1 MIVLKI
7 PQVSVALGSKYSQKH
22 VDSRLG
28 TIEGDEK
35 TLEKRRKHEER
46 RDDVSLLFLQ
56 THFLFMFNH
65 CYFFFFFNSYTN
77 VYEQP
82 QTRAPTLTN
91 KYIHTPVFPRL
102 WTSCYSS
109 VWRCWEYL
117 GSGKSTASSCG
128 MSRCGSPAGIRH
140 TAGQSCHH
148 GLHTAVIGR
157 KKEIREREIM

>member
-65 CYFFFFFNSYTN
+65 CYFFFFSIHTRTYMSSHK
-77 VYEQP
+77 
-82 QTRAPTLTN
+82 RAPLHSQTSTYTHLFFRVCERVAIVACDGVEN
-91 KYIHTPVFPRL
+91 ISGVGSPRRAL
-102 WTSCYSS
+102 AVCLDA
-109 VWRCWEYL
+109 VHQL
-117 GSGKSTASSCG
+117 GSAILQGNRVTMVFIQLLSAAK
-128 MSRCGSPAGIRH
+128 RR
-140 TAGQSCHH
+140 
-148 GLHTAVIGR
+148 
-157 KKEIREREIM
+157 